1 MGRSKASHTIAVIDG
16 LYLKSVAGTKNLQAY
31 CRLGNQTFRK
41 SMKTDDV
48 EAASELAR
56 EWLYG
61 LKNDVAQ
68 GVTVKKISFTQL
80 VASYLKT
87 IPPSSKYN
95 THSQTLQ
102 RHFDPFFSSYNDVR
116 RLSDADINA
125 YLLYRRQKVK
135 QEPSPQTLNREN
147 TVLRQVL
154 KYGERQGWIVKA
166 PNVEHLSER
175 LTKRRRRHF
184 TIEEYKLL
192 RKTALSRIRECK
204 TDAQRKYTLVQRQL
218 LYDVIMLMA
227 NSGLRVDELKSLTW
241 RNVIWKTGDLQLEKA
256 GKLKNSRKLVLR
268 KAAVNALKR
277 IAKRRKAYMVEQ
289 QAEPMLQA
297 SERVVALPTGV
308 AVENFKKGFATL
320 LEECGFVYSSAD
332 DRHSLTSLRHS
343 YATFSLTRNWGKRPT
358 ISILAGQ
365 MGTSIKMI
373 EQHYGHDSVVDYR
386 EELRGE

>member
-1 MGRSKASHTIAVIDG
+1 MGRSKASNTIAVIDG

-31 CRLGNQTFRK
+31 CRLGNQTYRK

-48 EAASELAR
+48 DVAGERAR
-56 EWLYG
+56 EWFYG
-61 LKNDVAQ
+61 LKSDVAK
-68 GVTVKKISFTQL
+68 GVTVKKINFAQL

-87 IPPSSKYN
+87 IPPSSKYD

-102 RHFDPFFSSYNDVR
+102 RHFEPFFNSYKDVR
-116 RLSDADINA
+116 RLTDADINA
-125 YLLYRRQKVK
+125 YLLYRRRKVK

-154 KYGERQGWIVKA
+154 RYGEQQGWIVKA

-192 RKTALSRIRECK
+192 RKTAQSRIRECK
-204 TDAQRKYTLVQRQL
+204 TDPQRKYTLVQRQL

-241 RNVIWKTGDLQLEKA
+241 RNVHWKEGDILLERA
-256 GKLKNSRKLVLR
+256 GKLKSSRRLVLR
-268 KAAVNALKR
+268 SSAVNALKR
-277 IAKRRKAYMVEQ
+277 IAKRRKAYMEEQ
-289 QAEPMLQA
+289 KAEPILHA
-297 SERVVALPTGV
+297 SERVVALPNGV
-308 AVENFKKGFATL
+308 AVNTFKKGFSTL
-320 LEECGFVYSSAD
+320 LEECGFVYSSAG

-343 YATFSLTRNWGKRPT
+343 YATFSLTRDWGKRPT

-373 EQHYGHDSVVDYR
+373 EQNYGHDSVVDYR